1 MLKTAV
7 IGVGNAGGNVAKLV
21 HEKASFPA
29 IALNTSNQDLT
40 AIGDSIPVLL
50 FGDGKGIGKN
60 REFNGCE

>member
-40 AIGDSIPVLL
+40 ALVIQSLYFFSVMARVSERIEMEV
-50 FGDGKGIGKN
+50 KKN
-60 REFNGCE
+60 